1 MTFSPVSPYKAFGLS
16 RRRGPSPDLLD
27 YTLFLP
33 SIWLVCGLAIALRLI
48 GPLFVVILVGFCC
61 FVNSAME
68 SPTRSWDM
76 LSYTA
81 TCALFRHARG
91 LVRSLRSARAI
102 RSAVARRL

>member
-48 GPLFVVILVGFCC
+48 GRLFVGIPVGFCLLYAVLRLTVPPRLLSAYVAFC
-61 FVNSAME
+61 IFVAILSKYE
-68 SPTRSWDM
+68 LLPTSWQI
-76 LSYTA
+76 Y
-81 TCALFRHARG
+81 FREDAI
-91 LVRSLRSARAI
+91 VR
-102 RSAVARRL
+102 